1 MFLVLRLEK
10 KYWCFYVGLASI
22 ILDFVCEIGG
32 IKWHFINFIQ
42 KKEKEQN
49 KQEAKLHPIHK
60 NTIFIAAR
68 EHFK

>member
-1 MFLVLRLEK
+1 MNLCVLSITS
-10 KYWCFYVGLASI
+10 FY
-22 ILDFVCEIGG
+22 
-32 IKWHFINFIQ
+32 FINFIQ

-49 KQEAKLHPIHK
+49 KQEAKLHHIHK